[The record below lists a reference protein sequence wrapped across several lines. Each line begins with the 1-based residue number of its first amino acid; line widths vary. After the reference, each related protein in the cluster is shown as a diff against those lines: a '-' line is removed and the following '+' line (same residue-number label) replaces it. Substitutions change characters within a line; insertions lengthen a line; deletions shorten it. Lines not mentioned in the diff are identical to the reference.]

1 MQNITLKSKYD
12 GRISVEAE
20 IITPDNFSGKDAKEI
35 GDMSVFMG
43 NKTVKLKDIFEVLT
57 TKVVAYGNRRFP
69 TMSVEN
75 SSENSPEDAEII
87 IKGNTDRIKRIGEG
101 MTSGRIV
108 IEGDVDMHCGAMMRG
123 GEIIIKGDADSWAGR
138 EMSGGELV
146 IEGDAK
152 NYIGGAYRGETYGM
166 TGGKITVKG
175 NVGAY
180 LGEKMK
186 DGEIVV
192 EGDADMIPGMEM
204 LGGKMIIKGDAIM
217 PGGEMKGGTVI
228 VMGKVTDRMPT
239 FKMDGMEI
247 LEGIEFN
254 RYTGDLSVR
263 RAKGILYM
271 RG

>member
-35 GDMSVFMG
+35 GEMDLFMG
-43 NKTVKLKDIFEVLT
+43 NKTVKLKDIFEV
-57 TKVVAYGNRRFP
+57 
-69 TMSVEN
+69 SVEG
-75 SSENSPEDAEII
+75 SSENPEDTEII

-101 MTSGRIV
+101 MTSGKIV

-123 GEIIIKGDADSWAGR
+123 GKIIVKGDADSWAGR
-138 EMSGGELV
+138 EMSGGELL

-192 EGDADMIPGMEM
+192 EGDADMISGMEM
-204 LGGKMIIKGDAIM
+204 LGGKIIIKGDAIM

-228 VMGKVTDRMPT
+228 VMGEVTDRMPT

-247 LEGIEFN
+247 IEGIEFN

-263 RAKGILYM
+263 RAKGVLYM
-271 RG
+271 KG

>member
-20 IITPDNFSGKDAKEI
+20 VITPDNFSGKDAKEI
-35 GDMSVFMG
+35 GEMDLFMG
-43 NKTVKLKDIFEVLT
+43 NKTVKLKDIFEVE
-57 TKVVAYGNRRFP
+57 
-69 TMSVEN
+69 SSEN
-75 SSENSPEDAEII
+75 SSENSPKDTEII

-101 MTSGRIV
+101 MTSGKIV

-175 NVGAY
+175 NAGAY

-204 LGGKMIIKGDAIM
+204 LGGKIIIKRDAIM

-247 LEGIEFN
+247 IEGTEFN
-254 RYTGDLSVR
+254 RYAGDLSVR